1 VSLIGVGLLGGSLG
15 LALRRRNLSKC
26 VVGFVRRTGSV
37 RECMKVGSVDKAT
50 LDLEEA
56 VFDADLIVLCTPIA
70 QMRPLVEQMRNVI
83 KAGAVLTDVGSV
95 KASVVRDLEPL
106 AARAGSSFIG
116 SHPMAGGERMGVAA
130 ARADLFEQAVCAVT
144 PTRRSNAAALEKV
157 EKLWKSIGCR
167 VLRLEPD
174 LHDALVSRSSHLP
187 HFLAATLV
195 HRVLG
200 AKAPKS
206 QAALCANG
214 FRDSTRIASGSPE
227 MWRDIAV
234 ANRTHIR
241 KALSLLIGD
250 LQKVQR
256 LIDKGD
262 VRSIERF
269 LTEAKSRRDQWQSLG
284 SGKSEE

>member
-1 VSLIGVGLLGGSLG
+1 
-15 LALRRRNLSKC
+15 
-26 VVGFVRRTGSV
+26 
-37 RECMKVGSVDKAT
+37 
-50 LDLEEA
+50 
-56 VFDADLIVLCTPIA
+56 
-70 QMRPLVEQMRNVI
+70 
-83 KAGAVLTDVGSV
+83 
-95 KASVVRDLEPL
+95 LEPL

-116 SHPMAGGERMGVAA
+116 SHPMTGAERMGVAA
-130 ARADLFEQAVCAVT
+130 ARTDLFEQAVCAVT
-144 PTRRSNAAALEKV
+144 PTRRSNPAALEKV

-167 VLRLEPD
+167 VLRLKPD

-214 FRDSTRIASGSPE
+214 FRDTTRIASGSPE

-234 ANRTHIR
+234 ANRKHIR
-241 KALSLLIGD
+241 KSLSLLIGD
-250 LQKVQR
+250 LQKMQR